1 LILTLGVNHSKSK
14 EDAMRKFKQMVYS
27 LIFIFV
33 STGIIHGTELQ
44 EGFLGTNWGTNIS
57 ELTGFSKVSKK
68 GEVSYY
74 RNPQKTYTVFGVDA
88 ANVIFGFFKDK
99 FFAAFIAVESIEL
112 FDRAKDRLTQK
123 FGSPKTILKTQNRQ
137 TIFSWKQ
144 ADTRIKLKLN
154 EKEGKMKLAFYYTPI
169 AGKVNQV
176 QRDMFPQI
184 PAEDFSIDSRSR
196 QQAID
201 DRRLRQSIDVM
212 GF

>member
-1 LILTLGVNHSKSK
+1 MI
-14 EDAMRKFKQMVYS
+14 KFKQIVYS
-27 LIFIFV
+27 LVFMFV
-33 STGIIHGTELQ
+33 STGIIHATDLQ
-44 EGFLGTNWGTNIS
+44 EGFLGTNWGANIS
-57 ELTGFSKVSKK
+57 ELTGLSKVSKK
-68 GEVSYY
+68 GDVSYY
-74 RNPQKTYTVFGVDA
+74 RTPQKSYTVFGVDT

-99 FFAAFIAVESIEL
+99 FFAAYIAVESIEV

-123 FGSPKTILKTQNRQ
+123 LGSPKTILKTRNQQ

-144 ADTRIKLKLN
+144 ADARIKLKLN
-154 EKEGKMKLAFYYTPI
+154 EKEGKMKLAFYYVPL

-184 PAEDFSIDSRSR
+184 PAQDFSIDSRSR

>member
-1 LILTLGVNHSKSK
+1 MG
-14 EDAMRKFKQMVYS
+14 RKAFRHVR
-27 LIFIFV
+27 
-33 STGIIHGTELQ
+33 G
-44 EGFLGTNWGTNIS
+44 
-57 ELTGFSKVSKK
+57 
-68 GEVSYY
+68 
-74 RNPQKTYTVFGVDA
+74 
-88 ANVIFGFFKDK
+88 DK
-99 FFAAFIAVESIEL
+99 FFAAFIAVESIEV
-112 FDRAKDRLTQK
+112 FHRAKDRLTQK
-123 FGSPKTILKTQNRQ
+123 FGSPKTILNTQNRQ

-176 QRDMFPQI
+176 QREMFPQI
-184 PAEDFSIDSRSR
+184 PVEDFSIDSRSR

>member
-1 LILTLGVNHSKSK
+1 MTLMLGVSQSKSK
-14 EDAMRKFKQMVYS
+14 EDAMRKIQQIVYS

-33 STGIIHGTELQ
+33 STGIIHGTGLQ
-44 EGFLGTNWGTNIS
+44 EGFLGTNWGADIS
-57 ELTGFSKVSKK
+57 ELTGFSKVSKM
-68 GEVSYY
+68 GDVSYY
-74 RNPQKTYTVFGVDA
+74 RNPQKSYTVFGVDTA
-88 ANVIFGFFKDK
+88 DVIFGFFKDK
-99 FFAAFIAVESIEL
+99 FFAAYIAVESIEV
-112 FDRAKDRLTQK
+112 FDRAKDRLTQQ
-123 FGSPKTILKTQNRQ
+123 FGSPKTVLKTKNRQ

-184 PAEDFSIDSRSR
+184 AVEDFGIDSQSR

-201 DRRLRQSIDVM
+201 DRRLQQSIDVM

>member
-1 LILTLGVNHSKSK
+1 MK
-14 EDAMRKFKQMVYS
+14 RFKQILYGLVLM
-27 LIFIFV
+27 FI
-33 STGIIHGTELQ
+33 SAGILHGTDLQ
-44 EGFLGTNWGTNIS
+44 EGFLGTNWGADIS
-57 ELTGFSKVSKK
+57 DLTGLSKLSQK
-68 GEVSYY
+68 GDVSYY
-74 RNPQKTYTVFGVDA
+74 RNPQKSYTVFGVDT

-99 FFAAFIAVESIEL
+99 FFAAYIAVESIEV

-123 FGSPKTILKTQNRQ
+123 LGSPKTILKTQSRQ

-154 EKEGKMKLAFYYTPI
+154 EKEGKMKLAFYYAPL

-184 PAEDFSIDSRSR
+184 PAEDLSIDSRSR

>member
-1 LILTLGVNHSKSK
+1 
-14 EDAMRKFKQMVYS
+14 M
-27 LIFIFV
+27 
-33 STGIIHGTELQ
+33 HGTDLQ
-44 EGFLGTNWGTNIS
+44 EGFLGTKWGAHIS
-57 ELTGFSKVSKK
+57 ELTGLSKVSKK
-68 GEVSYY
+68 GDVSYY
-74 RNPQKTYTVFGVDA
+74 RNPQKSYTVFGVDT

-99 FFAAFIAVESIEL
+99 FFATYIAVESIEV

-123 FGSPKTILKTQNRQ
+123 FGSPKTILKTQSRQ

-144 ADTRIKLKLN
+144 TDTRIKLKLN
-154 EKEGKMKLAFYYTPI
+154 EKEGKMKLAFYYTPL
-169 AGKVNQV
+169 ARKVNQV

-184 PAEDFSIDSRSR
+184 AVEDFSMDSQSR